1 MIKKN
6 KFSLILALIIA
17 YLSLANSKT
26 FSEVPLYNIP
36 FADKIVHFIMYF
48 SLMSVIIFE
57 NRKYLKST
65 GQLIFLALIP
75 FLYGALMEILQSTLT
90 ISRSGSIYDA
100 AANLAGVVTSVL
112 LWFLIKPFFMKDNFI

>member
-1 MIKKN
+1 MVKKN

>member
-1 MIKKN
+1 MVKKN

-17 YLSLANSKT
+17 YLSLANAKT

-57 NRKYLKST
+57 NRKYPKST

-100 AANLAGVVTSVL
+100 AANLAGVVASVL
-112 LWFLIKPFFMKDNFI
+112 LWVLIKPFFMKDNFI